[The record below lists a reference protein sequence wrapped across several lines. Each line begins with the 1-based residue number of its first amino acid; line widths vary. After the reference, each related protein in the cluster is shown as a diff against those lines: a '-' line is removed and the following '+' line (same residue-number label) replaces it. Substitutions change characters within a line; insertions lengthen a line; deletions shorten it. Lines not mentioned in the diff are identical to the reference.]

1 MGTERDVTYQITVKG
16 KLDPHWSDWFDGMKI
31 NIHQKDQNQYETTLT
46 GPLDR
51 AALYGTLLKALNLN
65 LELISVQQI

>member
-1 MGTERDVTYQITVKG
+1 MGTEHEVIYQISVKG
-16 KLDPHWSDWFDGMKI
+16 KLDPHWSDWFEGMKI
-31 NIHQKDQNQYETTLT
+31 TSYQNDQDQYETTLT

-51 AALYGTLLKALNLN
+51 AALYGLLFKALNLN